1 MLYIQFYLSCFTGDN
16 KVSSQQL
23 DSLAD
28 RVLLGL
34 LPSSVTGWELAARA
48 LKSTGGV
55 LHVHE
60 NVLESTLEVWVE
72 ETRATFQD
80 LLQCKGKPLLAS
92 ITHLEKVKSY
102 APRVYHVVLD
112 LQCTPIQLSCK

>member
-1 MLYIQFYLSCFTGDN
+1 
-16 KVSSQQL
+16 
-23 DSLAD
+23 LAD

-34 LPSSVTGWELAARA
+34 LPSSVTGWPLAARA
-48 LKSTGGV
+48 LKATGGV

-60 NVLESTLEVWVE
+60 NVLESILDIWVE
-72 ETRATFQD
+72 ETRATFQAMLQQRGKA
-80 LLQCKGKPLLAS
+80 LLVS

-112 LQCTPIQLSCK
+112 LHCTPVV